1 LGAPYAV
8 TESIVAAEKAT
19 TPQQKAESRQTAPDR
34 ATERLETPEHT
45 LSAAGAVQLAR
56 RAPEHLTPGAV
67 LVLQRSVGNHAISR
81 LLKRVVQRV
90 PTTKDGWDTRYTSKK
105 SRTLK
110 SYEDYQA
117 GIGSNSPEIKAASEW
132 EAAGDKKGRKV
143 KPVTLTST
151 ELADILKP
159 ETPAKQITDAQKEEH
174 RQRLAG
180 ALDQINQ
187 AFETM
192 MIDTVEAQASF
203 LAHMAGET
211 GTLSFL
217 EERGGKNLSYAP
229 FYGRGTAHTTFEY
242 NYVQTLAYLEKM
254 AQQLDG
260 QAKLKQAEK
269 DKLGDEVDATTKIS
283 ALFEIQRIQERA
295 KLVREAWQAVKGN
308 IDEAAN
314 PRYAFLFSAAY
325 MHMSGGVKRSAELSG
340 QSSATFAGPGA
351 EDQWV
356 TGQGQSWESARK
368 QAVAKGEDTK
378 AIDSA
383 ISRAK
388 IKKATFERAVA
399 VLSKKVV
406 PEAAVPATQ

>member
-1 LGAPYAV
+1 
-8 TESIVAAEKAT
+8 
-19 TPQQKAESRQTAPDR
+19 
-34 ATERLETPEHT
+34 
-45 LSAAGAVQLAR
+45 
-56 RAPEHLTPGAV
+56 
-67 LVLQRSVGNHAISR
+67 
-81 LLKRVVQRV
+81 
-90 PTTKDGWDTRYTSKK
+90 
-105 SRTLK
+105 
-110 SYEDYQA
+110 
-117 GIGSNSPEIKAASEW
+117 
-132 EAAGDKKGRKV
+132 
-143 KPVTLTST
+143 
-151 ELADILKP
+151 
-159 ETPAKQITDAQKEEH
+159 
-174 RQRLAG
+174 
-180 ALDQINQ
+180 
-187 AFETM
+187 

-254 AQQLDG
+254 AQQLDD
-260 QAKLKQAEK
+260 QAKTKQAEK
-269 DKLGDEVDATTKIS
+269 DKMGEEVDATTKIS

-314 PRYAFLFSAAY
+314 PKYAFLFSAAY

-356 TGQGQSWESARK
+356 TGQGQSFEASRA
-368 QAVAKGEDTK
+368 QAEAAGEEKRVK
-378 AIDSA
+378 AFDSA

-406 PEAAVPATQ
+406 PDGAAPGAAAPATQPSAP

>member
-1 LGAPYAV
+1 M
-8 TESIVAAEKAT
+8 TTEKAPA
-19 TPQQKAESRQTAPDR
+19 PQQKAESRQSTPGQAP
-34 ATERLETPEHT
+34 ERLETPEHT
-45 LSAAGAVQLAR
+45 LAAAGAVQLAR
-56 RAPEHLTPGAV
+56 RAPEHLTPTAV

-81 LLKRVVQRV
+81 LLKRLVQRV
-90 PTTKDGWDTRYTSKK
+90 PTTQDGWDTRYKTKQ
-105 SRTLK
+105 SRTAM

-143 KPVTLTST
+143 QPVTLTST
-151 ELADILKP
+151 ELAEILKP
-159 ETPAKQITDAQKEEH
+159 EIPEKRITDAQKEEH
-174 RQRLAG
+174 KQRLAG

-254 AQQLDG
+254 AQQLDD
-260 QAKLKQAEK
+260 QAKAKQAEK
-269 DKLGDEVDATTKIS
+269 DKMGEEVDAETKIK

-295 KLVREAWQAVKGN
+295 TLVREAWQAVKGN

-314 PRYAFLFSAAY
+314 PKYAFLFSAAY

-340 QSSATFAGPGA
+340 QSTAAFAGPGA

-356 TGQGQSWESARK
+356 TGQGQSFEASRA
-368 QAVAKGEDTK
+368 QAEAAGEEKKVK
-378 AIDSA
+378 AFDSA

-399 VLSKKVV
+399 VLGKKVV
-406 PEAAVPATQ
+406 PDGAAGAAPGAAAAAA